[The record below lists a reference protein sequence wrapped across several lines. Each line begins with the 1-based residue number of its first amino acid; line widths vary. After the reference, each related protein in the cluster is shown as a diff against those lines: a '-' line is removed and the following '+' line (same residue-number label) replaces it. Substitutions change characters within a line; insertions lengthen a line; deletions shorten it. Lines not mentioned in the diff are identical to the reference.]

1 MNEAAKKIA
10 YISAI
15 ISAVAAALALL
26 AEKWPAK
33 PDVSGNTGAMEK

>member
-10 YISAI
+10 YVSAI
-15 ISAVAAALALL
+15 ISAIAAALALL

-33 PDVSGNTGAMEK
+33 PDVSGNPGTLEK